1 MAELI
6 ERGRVIE
13 ILKDLSNDI
22 EDIPCDAF
30 GNCAKNY
37 IEGWRDGLSTAIDEI
52 EVLPCKKGV
61 NKIER

>member
-22 EDIPCDAF
+22 EDIPSDAF
-30 GNCAKNY
+30 GNCTKNY
-37 IEGWRDGLSTAIDEI
+37 IDGWRDGLSTAIDEI
-52 EVLPCKKGV
+52 EVLPSVK
-61 NKIER
+61 RA